1 MASERVRAQTNNSNM
16 IGVRNYNKIE
26 YVNVIEFVS
35 WNVYLVLLSVNLT
48 CVEQYQRIDENKI

>member
-26 YVNVIEFVS
+26 YVNVIEFV
-35 WNVYLVLLSVNLT
+35 WKGEPKKVKVLYMKHLH
-48 CVEQYQRIDENKI
+48 YDE